1 MKRNPDPG
9 CEVELTMPSNVP
21 YRREIGRLA
30 RGYRPSRSLAKRLA
44 SDAVVSGSA
53 ASVASAAALMACS
66 KLHEGSAAGGLNGP
80 SQWLWGESEAY
91 TREATLRHTL
101 AGYAIHHATS
111 IFWGVLHEA
120 VFGGSRRSKPPLQHC
135 AEAAASATTAY
146 FVDYHLTPRRLR
158 PGFEKH
164 VSGKG
169 MVAVYAAFAAGLAMV
184 AIARDRGR

>member
-1 MKRNPDPG
+1 MFNK
-9 CEVELTMPSNVP
+9 VP
-21 YRREIGRLA
+21 YRKRIRRLA
-30 RGYRPSRSLAKRLA
+30 QWRTPPRSALKRVA

-91 TREATLRHTL
+91 TREASLRHTA

-111 IFWGVLHEA
+111 IFWAVLHES
-120 VFGGSRRSKPPLQHC
+120 VFGGGRSKKPPIQHC
-135 AEAAASATTAY
+135 AEALASATTAY
-146 FVDYHLTPRRLR
+146 IVDYHLTPRRFR

-164 VSGKG
+164 VSPKG
-169 MVAVYAAFAAGLAMV
+169 MVAVYAAFAAGLAIA
-184 AIARDRGR
+184 AIARDRHR

>member
-1 MKRNPDPG
+1 MLR
-9 CEVELTMPSNVP
+9 NVP
-21 YRREIGRLA
+21 YRKQIRRLA
-30 RGYRPSRSLAKRLA
+30 QGRKPSHRAMRQVA

-53 ASVASAAALMACS
+53 ASVVSAAALMACS

-111 IFWGVLHEA
+111 IFWGVLHET
-120 VFGGSRRSKPPLQHC
+120 VFGGGRRRKAPLRHC

-164 VSGKG
+164 VSAKG
-169 MVAVYAAFAAGLAMV
+169 MVAAYAAFAAGLAVV
-184 AIARDRGR
+184 AIVRDRRR